1 MSRMIKNESILF
13 LDATYYAC
21 FASNK
26 LCFDCIIYENEFEE
40 KINSMSHNVFIFLL
54 SGTLSLTID
63 DSRKHTFDNN
73 EIIFIPRYSSC
84 HLSVTRHTKFV
95 TARFR
100 EIKDKY
106 GLTLIKLIKAEYPA
120 VPVTFPCLPMNP
132 VLLEYIG
139 EVCRFLANPINE
151 HQKCEV
157 LEEEFFMVFGV
168 YYTKR
173 ELARLFSPILIN
185 PQLIG

>member
-1 MSRMIKNESILF
+1 MSRMIKNKPISL
-13 LDATYYAC
+13 LNDACCAC

-26 LCFDCIIYENEFEE
+26 LYLDCILCENEFEE
-40 KINSMSHNVFIFLL
+40 KINGMSHNVFLFLL

-63 DSRKHTFDNN
+63 GSRKHTFDDN

-95 TARFR
+95 TASFR
-100 EIKDKY
+100 EIKDRY
-106 GLTLIKLIKAEYPA
+106 GLTLIKLIKAEYPV
-120 VPVTFPCLPMNP
+120 VPSVFPCLPINP
-132 VLLEYIG
+132 VLQEYIG
-139 EVCRFLANPINE
+139 EVCRFLANPMNE
-151 HQKCEV
+151 HQKCEI
-157 LEEEFFMVFGV
+157 LEEEFFMVLGV

-185 PQLIG
+185 PQLIR